1 MYLDDIVVGQFAI
14 LEREVTQEV
23 IDSFAS
29 ASGDRN
35 PVHVDPEFAA
45 GTMFKG
51 TIAHGM
57 LSAAYIS
64 AVLGTQL
71 PGPGAV
77 YTGQSLKF
85 RAPVRPGDKVVTLC
99 TVKEVIHEKKRVI
112 MDTQCRVGETVVLE
126 GEATLMVQPRPM
138 SPKKR
143 SSAE

>member
-1 MYLDDIVVGQFAI
+1 MYLDDIVVGQSAS
-14 LEREVTQEV
+14 LEREVTQDV
-23 IDSFAS
+23 IDSFAA

-35 PVHVDPEFAA
+35 PVHVDPAFAA

-99 TVKEVIHEKKRVI
+99 TVKEVIRDKKRVI
-112 MDTQCRVGETVVLE
+112 MDTQCKVGDMVVLE
-126 GEATLMVQPRPM
+126 GEATLMVQPRP
-138 SPKKR
+138 KE
-143 SSAE
+143 A

>member
-1 MYLDDIVVGQFAI
+1 MYLDDIVVGQSAV
-14 LEREVTQEV
+14 LERVVTQEV
-23 IDSFAS
+23 IDSFAL

-35 PVHVDPEFAA
+35 PVHVDPDFAA
-45 GTMFKG
+45 GTQFKG

-71 PGPGAV
+71 PGAGAI

-85 RAPVRPGDKVVTLC
+85 RAPVRPGDTVVTRC
-99 TVKEVIHEKKRVI
+99 TVKEVIRDKKRVI

-126 GEATLMVQPRPM
+126 GEATLMVQPRP
-138 SPKKR
+138 R
-143 SSAE
+143 EA

>member
-1 MYLDDIVVGQFAI
+1 MYIDDLVVGQFAS
-14 LEREVTQEV
+14 LEREVTQDV
-23 IDSFAS
+23 IDSFAA
-29 ASGDRN
+29 ASGDHN
-35 PVHVDPEFAA
+35 PVHVDPAFAA

-99 TVKEVIHEKKRVI
+99 TVKEVIHDKKRVV
-112 MDTQCRVGETVVLE
+112 MDTRCRVGETVVLQ
-126 GEATLMVQPRPM
+126 GEATLMVQPRP
-138 SPKKR
+138 KE
-143 SSAE
+143 A